1 MHECYEKIT
10 AYIAY
15 LMSGAGFVL
24 GLMTIEQWVSVF
36 IGISMLAANI
46 WHKRAMQK
54 IAYEKGIYLNE
65 DG

>member
-1 MHECYEKIT
+1 
-10 AYIAY
+10 
-15 LMSGAGFVL
+15 MSGAGFVL

-36 IGISMLAANI
+36 IGISMLIANV

-54 IAYEKGIYLNE
+54 IAHEKGIYLNE